1 MKIANHIIEGQSRSG
16 YETCFVLPEFKLVLD
31 IGVCTEQAAKTQM
44 VLVTHAHVDHL
55 AGAVQHAFRR
65 SLLGMSPSKFVVP
78 VGVVSQVRE
87 ILTLWSGLQGDRV
100 PFEVIP
106 TEPGNTIQVS
116 KDVLV
121 RVVPTSHIEHS
132 QGYVIYRVSQ
142 KLKPEFVGLPGE
154 EIEKLKRAG
163 TQITDRMETPE
174 VAYMLDSQFEA
185 VAACQTALKAR
196 LLIMEATFFGAETV
210 EQAHKYGHTHLSEIV
225 ASADLF
231 QNEAVVLTHFSARYS
246 DEQIQEAMAGL
257 PEPLKSKV
265 TPV

>member
-16 YETCFVLPEFKLVLD
+16 HETCFVLPEFKLVLD
-31 IGVCTEQAAKTQM
+31 IGVCTEQAVKIQT

-55 AGAVQHAFRR
+55 AGAVRHAFWR

-78 VGVVSQVRE
+78 VGIAPQVRE
-87 ILTLWSGLQGDRV
+87 ILTLWSGLQGDLV
-100 PFEVIP
+100 PFEILP
-106 TEPGNTIQVS
+106 TEPGATIQVS

-121 RVVPTSHIEHS
+121 RVVPTLHIGHS

-142 KLKPEFVGLPGE
+142 KLKPEFVGLAGE
-154 EIEKLKRAG
+154 EIGKLKRAG
-163 TQITDRMETPE
+163 TQITDQVETPE
-174 VAYMLDSQFEA
+174 VAYMLDSRFEA

-196 LLIMEATFFGAETV
+196 VLIAESTFFGAETV
-210 EQAHKYGHTHLSEIV
+210 EQAHKHGHTHLSEIV

-231 QNEAVVLTHFSARYS
+231 QNEVVVLTHFSARYS
-246 DEQIQEAMAGL
+246 AEQIQEAIAGL

-265 TPV
+265 VPI